1 MSCWWSLAAVG
12 NRGWMLIERRI
23 RVGDIWELPFGLL
36 SSSPLA
42 SSPPVILN
50 VTSLIITHKIFPHWY
65 LWKGKDKTAR
75 KFTRLLNIFLYSD
88 LKTGG
93 KGYFYFASLLNLR
106 VPLQCLFLLH
116 ELFLSE
122 TTQRLGTLCCAFVN
136 VSFEKNNCCLK
147 LTSQKWNT
155 FRWNTIEEPEMQL
168 QSLRGVQ
175 SRSCHTLLTARL
187 LLLLHSF

>member
-136 VSFEKNNCCLK
+136 VSFEKNNCCHK
-147 LTSQKWNT
+147 LSGASAVVFFFVQRNNNKNKAHSSCAKSTRAAAAVFNAVS
-155 FRWNTIEEPEMQL
+155 FRW
-168 QSLRGVQ
+168 
-175 SRSCHTLLTARL
+175 
-187 LLLLHSF
+187 